1 MLSIGWCMCHLLRRN
16 NLFCTR
22 YEPELSLPS
31 TEDWILQ
38 RRMLIP
44 STQRAIIAPPPCM
57 GSGREMALLG
67 NHTNPIKLLLLTIN
81 YLKHYKLFH
90 QELRYP
96 FSIRVPPRDSLL
108 LVIPMSMT
116 CLCISIYDTCTY
128 LAFCRPHSRMRIFRN
143 LPYSNTPLPSV
154 ECLFFFSETSLL
166 KSESVSLSIVTP
178 HGLLLSPLLS

>member
-1 MLSIGWCMCHLLRRN
+1 MNIGLKYSPVSLHKRYKISTLRMLSIGWCMCHLLRRN

-96 FSIRVPPRDSLL
+96 FSIRVSPRDSLGIL
-108 LVIPMSMT
+108 SDSDYDLSM
-116 CLCISIYDTCTY
+116 Y
-128 LAFCRPHSRMRIFRN
+128 LHLRYM
-143 LPYSNTPLPSV
+143 Y
-154 ECLFFFSETSLL
+154 
-166 KSESVSLSIVTP
+166 VSCFLSSTF
-178 HGLLLSPLLS
+178 

>member
-22 YEPELSLPS
+22 YKPELSLPS

-81 YLKHYKLFH
+81 YLKHYKPIFLF
-90 QELRYP
+90 P
-96 FSIRVPPRDSLL
+96 MIK
-108 LVIPMSMT
+108 IPLSST
-116 CLCISIYDTCTY
+116 RS
-128 LAFCRPHSRMRIFRN
+128 
-143 LPYSNTPLPSV
+143 
-154 ECLFFFSETSLL
+154 
-166 KSESVSLSIVTP
+166 SLSIYTYLSYVPVILGRVHLVDFP
-178 HGLLLSPLLS
+178 HLTHNEAKSCCLHRHDSR

>member
-90 QELRYP
+90 LVERI
-96 FSIRVPPRDSLL
+96 SIRIPPRDSLF

-116 CLCISIYDTCTY
+116 CLCISIYDTFTY

-143 LPYSNTPLPSV
+143 LLYSNTPDR
-154 ECLFFFSETSLL
+154 
-166 KSESVSLSIVTP
+166 KSTRLNSSHVF
-178 HGLLLSPLLS
+178 